1 MSRENSCWWDGE
13 WRSLSGP
20 IFSHGCD
27 KYALPVLWKES
38 SCVTQGDCGVVS
50 HMLGEVDYLVGESA
64 VSSIGESWYV
74 LYDPYWWTVGVD
86 GSQGVDKWLR
96 PGVVQGVAVP
106 CCGKGLA
113 RDSSAY
119 ACRSSH
125 GVPVCHVGDG
135 VSHYRALLVSL
146 EVGGVDLCCLWVVV
160 DCQYTLAP

>member
-1 MSRENSCWWDGE
+1 M
-13 WRSLSGP
+13 
-20 IFSHGCD
+20 
-27 KYALPVLWKES
+27 
-38 SCVTQGDCGVVS
+38 VS
-50 HMLGEVDYLVGESA
+50 HVLGQVDYLVGEGA
-64 VSSIGESWYV
+64 VSGVGESWYV
-74 LYDPYWWTVGVD
+74 LYDPYWWAVGVD

-125 GVPVCHVGDG
+125 GVPVRHVGDS
-135 VSHYRALLVSL
+135 VAHYCALPVPL

-160 DCQYTLAP
+160 NCQYTLAP